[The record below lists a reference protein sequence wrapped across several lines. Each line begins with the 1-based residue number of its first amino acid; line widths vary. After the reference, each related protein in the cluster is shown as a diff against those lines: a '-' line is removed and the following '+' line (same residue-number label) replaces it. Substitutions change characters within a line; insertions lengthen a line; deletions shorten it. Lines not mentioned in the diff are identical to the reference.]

1 MKTTMN
7 TCFKLLL
14 YLIWPI
20 LFYQLSYAQEEKLTL
35 PDFQS
40 FPIDSAIVKLGNA
53 INQMNGENDAEIK
66 RELWSTLSRAQASK
80 KPIVIAKV
88 FKELANWHYLSIT
101 SENKDSIYF
110 YDNKA
115 LQEFLKTDDK
125 ELIGKA
131 YRTVGFDLDFMQRYA
146 EAEVQFFKGLQ
157 VAQDIKDQKTINAIH
172 ASLSNLYANT
182 KDYTSALNYSK
193 MVVSAY
199 EKEENTH
206 PLIRALMG
214 QSNIYLKIGAPEEA
228 LKAVSK
234 GLALIAKLPEQY
246 QKSETL
252 NVRAWRAQ
260 TYRDLKRYDEA
271 LADFEFSWKGM
282 REKYGD
288 EMANGW
294 KGGIGSIYYLQGKY
308 AEAIPYLKDYVVHFK
323 EKKVDNSEELKDHY
337 IWLAESYKAIN
348 RPDLAFIYMSE
359 GKDIAINAL
368 TQETQALRSE
378 LRVKYETEQKD
389 ETISS
394 QSELINQQQKNQLLS
409 YLIGALLI
417 IMLGGLWFTFTKNKK
432 KNQQLEILNKNLEI
446 SNIQLDKRHKEN
458 ELLLKEIHHRV
469 KNNLEIVSSL
479 LELQSSQID
488 DPSVQAAMLSSKN
501 RVHSMG
507 IIHQKLYQSEHL
519 TSIEMRDYFVNLGD
533 NIRNAFNA
541 EGKIKIDCDMPDLV
555 LDVDTAISVGLITN
569 ELMTNAFKYAFEG
582 KKEGTIR
589 INLTR
594 QGSNKDN
601 LELRISDD
609 GIGKMPNEMLKGT
622 GFGTML
628 IDLLTKQLN
637 GTITYQIENGTM
649 VSLIF
654 AKPTIS

>member
-1 MKTTMN
+1 MRTLIKT
-7 TCFKLLL
+7 CLKLPPCLVCL
-14 YLIWPI
+14 M
-20 LFYQLSYAQEEKLTL
+20 LFCQIFYAQQDKIKL

-40 FPIDSAIVKLGNA
+40 FPIDTALVKLADA
-53 INQMNGENDAEIK
+53 INQMDGGNDAQIK
-66 RELWSTLSRAQASK
+66 KELWNTLHRARAMN
-80 KPIVIAKV
+80 KPKLLGKV
-88 FKELANWHYLSIT
+88 FKELANWHYLSIS

-115 LQEFLKTDDK
+115 LQEFLKTEDK
-125 ELIGKA
+125 ELISRA

-146 EAEVQFFKGLQ
+146 EAEVQFFKGLKI
-157 VAQDIKDQKTINAIH
+157 AQTINNQKTINAIH
-172 ASLSNLYANT
+172 ASLSNLYGNT

-206 PLIRALMG
+206 PLIRALLG
-214 QSNIYLKIGAPEEA
+214 QSDIYLKTGAPEEA
-228 LKAVSK
+228 LKAVNK
-234 GLALIAKLPEQY
+234 ALALIPKLPESY

-252 NVRAWRAQ
+252 NVKAWRARA
-260 TYRDLKRYDEA
+260 YRDLERYDEA
-271 LADFEFSWKGM
+271 LSDFEFSWNGM

-308 AEAIPYLKDYVVHFK
+308 VEAIPYLEDYVAHFK
-323 EKKVDNSEELKDHY
+323 EKKVYSSEELKDHY
-337 IWLAESYKAIN
+337 IWLAKSYKALN
-348 RPDLAFIYMSE
+348 QPDLAFTYLSE

-368 TQETQALRSE
+368 SQENKALKSE

-394 QSELINQQQKNQLLS
+394 QSDLITQQQKNQLLS
-409 YLIGALLI
+409 YLAGSLLI
-417 IMLGGLWFTFTKNKK
+417 IILGGLLYAFNKNKK
-432 KNQQLEILNKNLEI
+432 KNLQLEELNNNLEN
-446 SNIQLDKRHKEN
+446 SNSQLAKRHKEN

-479 LELQSSQID
+479 LALQSSQID
-488 DPSVQAAMLSSKN
+488 DPSVQAAMLSSQN

-507 IIHQKLYQSEHL
+507 IIHQKLYQSDHL
-519 TSIEMRDYFVNLGD
+519 TSIEMRDYFMNLGE
-533 NIRNAFNA
+533 NIRNSFNA
-541 EGKIKIDCDMPDLV
+541 EGKINIDCDMPDLV

-582 KKEGTIR
+582 KQEGTIKV
-589 INLTR
+589 NLTQ
-594 QGSNKDN
+594 QGLNNDK
-601 LELRISDD
+601 LVLRISDD
-609 GIGKMPNEMLKGT
+609 GIGKISTAPIKGT

-637 GTITYQIENGTM
+637 GTISYQIENGTKVSM
-649 VSLIF
+649 VF
-654 AKPTIS
+654 GKPTIP